1 MQLVSVG
8 SSLGESNFHLQ
19 FTPKFRRDVFLDEDV
34 RMLCAESFRQACAEL
49 RIGMEAC
56 EFGPDH
62 VHVFVSRCKNYS
74 VPEIARRLKGASSR
88 RIRLELWD
96 RIRDKLWGDEFWSG
110 GYFYRSVGSTTT
122 EAVQYY
128 IEHSQRKHWVGLDY
142 EEEQAKGTKDEK
154 KEQAR
159 LDEF

>member
-1 MQLVSVG
+1 MQLLSVG

-19 FTPKFRRDVFLDEDV
+19 FTPKYRRNVFLDEEV
-34 RMLCAESFRQACAEL
+34 RTLCRESFREVCADL

-56 EFGPDH
+56 EFAPDH
-62 VHVFVSRCKNYS
+62 VHVFVSQCKNYS

-88 RIRLELWD
+88 RIRLQLWD
-96 RIRDKLWGDEFWSG
+96 RIKDKLWGDSFWTD
-110 GYFYRSVGSTTT
+110 GYFYRSIGSTTT

-128 IEHSQRKHWVGLDY
+128 IEHSQRRHWIGFDY
-142 EEEQAKGTKDEK
+142 EEEQAKGE
-154 KEQAR
+154 EQAHVQAR

>member
-19 FTPKFRRDVFLDEDV
+19 FTPKFRRDVFLDEEV
-34 RMLCAESFRQACAEL
+34 RAVCRESFRQVCEDL

-96 RIRDKLWGDEFWSG
+96 RVRDKLWGEEFWSG
-110 GYFYRSVGSTTT
+110 GYFYRSIGSTTT
-122 EAVQYY
+122 DAVRYY
-128 IEHSQRKHWVGLDY
+128 IEHSQRKHWVGLPDY
-142 EEEQAKGTKDEK
+142 GEGQAKEVEK
-154 KEQAR
+154 TQAS